1 VKIGLTNNSWLLS
14 LISSLYN
21 LLQLP
26 TNSRISR
33 RVSHNSVG
41 QWGLHQSLD
50 LTISPN
56 IVLLFQPPYSPQVNP
71 IERFWKKL
79 KRKLR
84 WKLFENLDE
93 LRERLSKELNKLTPE
108 LIHSVSGW
116 QFIREA
122 LSVANI

>member
-1 VKIGLTNNSWLLS
+1 M
-14 LISSLYN
+14 
-21 LLQLP
+21 
-26 TNSRISR
+26 
-33 RVSHNSVG
+33 
-41 QWGLHQSLD
+41 
-50 LTISPN
+50 
-56 IVLLFQPPYSPQVNP
+56 LLFQPPYSPQVNP